1 MKRISIADL
10 TQKTNSTSIYLQF
23 LLFLFQTRTFEM
35 IGIQLQ
41 ISIASRFPRTRFGV
55 VGIFIYISNFFQFQ
69 AWFWSRT
76 ICFYVEKTVVT
87 YKFMLSM
94 VSITRMTSSDSSYD
108 TFYIQWE
115 LDLISSDALV
125 PFHTLILQLYICLSV
140 FQFQFLLPCFRAIE
154 SSQTLLF

>member
-1 MKRISIADL
+1 MKRISIDDL

-23 LLFLFQTRTFEM
+23 LLFLFQTAIFEM

-41 ISIASRFPRTRFGV
+41 ILIASRFPRTRFGV

-87 YKFMLSM
+87 YKFMLS
-94 VSITRMTSSDSSYD
+94 ITRMTSSDSSYD

-115 LDLISSDALV
+115 LDLISSDALI
-125 PFHTLILQLYICLSV
+125 PFHTLIPQLYICLSV

-154 SSQTLLF
+154 SSQTLFF